1 MFKLEF
7 VQIDYD
13 TIASPKQKRAR
24 EHECAY
30 SLLDKMLKEAGISSY
45 EILRGQNGKPH
56 LKGEKIHFNLSHT
69 EGFAVVCL
77 SDTEI
82 GVDCEKIDPA
92 FAPKIEAF
100 SKRYFLENE
109 LSYLKKN
116 DFSPS
121 CFFEIW
127 TKKEAYIKKYG
138 LNAGAL
144 SKIDTTKET
153 FECMRV
159 GEYIISIFK

>member
-7 VQIDYD
+7 MQIDYD

-45 EILRGQNGKPH
+45 EILRGQNGKPY

-127 TKKEAYIKKYG
+127 TKKEAMIKRDG
-138 LNAGAL
+138 LNGSYL
-144 SKIDTTKET
+144 KKLDTTKHS
-153 FECMRV
+153 FEIIKID
-159 GEYIISIFK
+159 EYIISIFK